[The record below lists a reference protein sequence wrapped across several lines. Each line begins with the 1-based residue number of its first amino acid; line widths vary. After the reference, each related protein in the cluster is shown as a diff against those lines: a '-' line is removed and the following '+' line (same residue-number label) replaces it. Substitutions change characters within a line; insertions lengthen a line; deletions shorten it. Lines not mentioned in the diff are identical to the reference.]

1 MEESIAN
8 SFLLELL
15 QFNNRRYSIGLFNK
29 EGLVVKEEWIRSTIE
44 REHSS
49 RNIEFNMK
57 TKEVKAEVVKGG
69 GMISKDTVGCTNFLK
84 QAQNNC
90 GKSF

>member
-8 SFLLELL
+8 SFLLGLL

-49 RNIEFNMK
+49 RNIEFNIQY
-57 TKEVKAEVVKGG
+57 ENER
-69 GMISKDTVGCTNFLK
+69 SESRSC
-84 QAQNNC
+84 
-90 GKSF
+90 